1 MTNHNDMEHIDKK
14 INEVAKDN
22 LNALSDSVAHLGE
35 EQLFREIHDMLESSE
50 EEQLLHEIHDMLES
64 CDKKELKKIL
74 RMLINMHRA
83 SFEEY

>member
-14 INEVAKDN
+14 INEVARDN
-22 LNALSDSVAHLGE
+22 LNALSDSVTHLK
-35 EQLFREIHDMLESSE
+35 

-74 RMLINMHRA
+74 RMLVDMHHA